1 MKQIDIIVPFF
12 NAANTIRATLQSLQT
27 QQIGD
32 GDRIK
37 IILVDDGSQDGGI
50 DEIRDL
56 LTADVQV
63 YTHAS
68 NRGRAAARN
77 TGVAAALGDC
87 LLFVDADCLPC
98 DQRLVARHLD
108 TLKEGCDISIGV
120 ISCPGASFWERYQN
134 EVTQRR
140 ITSNSPVH
148 LALTAANF
156 AIRRDLFEQS
166 GGFDERYKGY
176 GFEDKDIAV
185 RLCKTTRKFCLN
197 PAAVVWHRH
206 DLTVESL
213 VARMADAGEYT
224 AGIFSADHPED
235 YARLPY
241 RFFDFRFHPIWGRI
255 LLIGYPFAF
264 PLLNRA
270 FAWAC
275 ERRLIPFRLQALLF
289 KLLVG
294 LAFFSGTRRAW
305 LRVRHG

>member
-1 MKQIDIIVPFF
+1 MKQIDIVVPFF
-12 NAANTIRATLQSLQT
+12 NASNTIRVTLQSLQT

-32 GDRIK
+32 GNQIK
-37 IILVDDGSQDGGI
+37 IILVDDGSRDGGA

-63 YTHAS
+63 YTHVS

-77 TGVAAALGDC
+77 TGAAAAQGDY

-98 DQRLVARHLD
+98 DERLVTRHLD
-108 TLKEGCDISIGV
+108 ALKEGCDISIGV

-134 EVTQRR
+134 EVTRRR
-140 ITSNSPVH
+140 IASNYPVH
-148 LALTAANF
+148 LALTTQNF
-156 AIRRDLFEQS
+156 AIRRGLFEQA
-166 GGFDERYKGY
+166 GGFDERYKAY

-185 RLCKTTRKFCLN
+185 RLCKTTGKFCLN
-197 PAAVVWHRH
+197 PTAVVWHR
-206 DLTVESL
+206 DELTVESL
-213 VARMADAGEYT
+213 VARMAEAGEYT
-224 AGIFSADHPED
+224 AGIFSADHPGD

-264 PLLNRA
+264 PLLSRA
-270 FAWAC
+270 FAWTH
-275 ERRLIPFRLQALLF
+275 ERELLPFRLRALLF

-305 LRVRHG
+305 LRTRHG